1 MDVLSDTLR
10 VVRLSKA
17 VFFTTRFSSPWAL
30 WSPPPD
36 QLARLLNA
44 QTDCITI
51 FHIMVQGQCWITVNG
66 QPLIRMETGDVII
79 LPHGE
84 AHTLGSQLDVTPQ
97 PITSIPPS
105 RPPSRDEPLHIE
117 YGGGGEVTRFICGY
131 LQCHQQFNPFM
142 ESLPTLLWLRVGQ
155 RDELTGMDA
164 TALPLWCVLPI
175 VPGAWLDTTLR
186 HTVEEATGERP
197 GRAVM
202 LARLAELLF
211 VEVLRRYMQQ
221 LPAEHA
227 GWLAAVRDPEVG
239 HALQLIHAHP
249 ERSWTVEDLAQE
261 AALSRSA
268 LAQRFTTLLGEPPM
282 HYLFGWRMQ
291 LAQYLLSQTKLSITE
306 ITDRVGYTSEAAFNR
321 AFKRAVGQPPIGW
334 RGRAA
339 STRAGD
345 G

>member
-10 VVRLSKA
+10 VVRLSRA
-17 VFFTTRFSSPWAL
+17 VFFTTQFSSPWAL

-51 FHIMVQGQCWITVNG
+51 FHIMVRGQCWVTVNG
-66 QPLIRMETGDVII
+66 QALIRMGTGDVII
-79 LPHGE
+79 LPHGD

-97 PITSIPPS
+97 PITSIPLS
-105 RPPSRDEPLHIE
+105 RPPSGDEPLHIE

-131 LQCHQQFNPFM
+131 LQCNQQFNPLM
-142 ESLPTLLWLRVGQ
+142 ASLPTLLWLHVGHS
-155 RDELTGMDA
+155 DESKSMA
-164 TALPLWCVLPI
+164 ETALPPWCI
-175 VPGAWLDTTLR
+175 VPAVSGAWLDTTLR
-186 HTVEEATGERP
+186 HTVEEVTGERP
-197 GRAVM
+197 GSSAM
-202 LARLAELLF
+202 LERLTELLF

-239 HALQLIHAHP
+239 KALQLIHAHP
-249 ERSWTVEDLAQE
+249 ERSWTVEELAQQ
-261 AALSRSA
+261 AAISRSG

-282 HYLFGWRMQ
+282 HYLLGWRMQ
-291 LAQYLLSQTKLSITE
+291 LAQYLLSQTQLSITE

-321 AFKRAVGQPPIGW
+321 AFKRYVGQPPATW
-334 RGRAA
+334 RGHSVESIAL
-339 STRAGD
+339 
-345 G
+345 